1 MQQKITGSICSA
13 FLTPSPNFR
22 RKAIGLS
29 TATLLPQRSE
39 GTLGPAFPIPPPS
52 TEVKY
57 SEPRT
62 SPTSVKRSVIEVLKK
77 KKYRGGGKRKLVTIS
92 EQFTIQNQGEKKLA
106 LCVHCTKIVQGP
118 VVKIN
123 VTRLRSHLLAC
134 SKIPESKRRES
145 FSCSQKAMKLA
156 RLRSLTPS
164 NSRAKSREL
173 TSCTINSESIEDLRK
188 MKTELHISESRQ
200 VNKKTS
206 VNRQYTMKSYGV
218 H

>member
-1 MQQKITGSICSA
+1 MFSRVVSRNIASKTPVSTSSSSSEEDRPISDQFIYSKTGKVNQLPKKRRRLRRESKGQEKGRLDGNVLKRETPCPSSPSSVSVLGGSKQQKITGSICSA

-77 KKYRGGGKRKLVTIS
+77 RSI
-92 EQFTIQNQGEKKLA
+92 A
-106 LCVHCTKIVQGP
+106 
-118 VVKIN
+118 VVA
-123 VTRLRSHLLAC
+123 SG
-134 SKIPESKRRES
+134 S
-145 FSCSQKAMKLA
+145 
-156 RLRSLTPS
+156 
-164 NSRAKSREL
+164 
-173 TSCTINSESIEDLRK
+173 
-188 MKTELHISESRQ
+188 
-200 VNKKTS
+200 
-206 VNRQYTMKSYGV
+206 
-218 H
+218 